1 MKAKIQVGTIRTNLE
16 ALSVHASKNGNGKGV
31 KRWAYATSGQTM
43 DEIASQAV
51 YFTRV
56 LGWRVESRMICVYA
70 PDSSFPSGK
79 WEPLPVSAKEEKV
92 IIQALHNLMASC
104 HASA

>member
-1 MKAKIQVGTIRTNLE
+1 MKISIQVGTIKTNLE
-16 ALSVHASKNGNGKGV
+16 ALTVHASKNGKGV

-43 DEIASQAV
+43 DEIASQAI

-56 LGWRVESRMICVYA
+56 LAWRVESRMICVYA

-92 IIQALHNLMASC
+92 ITLALDRLSKAR
-104 HASA
+104 AEQE